1 VLVAK
6 EHPMQAHQPPVPAL
20 PLGSTAVVYCDG
32 AFGDADGKTANGLV
46 RHSELYDIVSVI
58 DSRFAG
64 RDASEILNGV
74 AADIPIVATLA
85 DALGLRAVVPD
96 YLIWGIA
103 PADGQLTDA
112 HRAVL
117 LDAIARGMHI
127 INGLHELLGDDAEM
141 SAAAELSSVTITD
154 VRRQRLAKDLR
165 LYSGSI
171 RSVTCPRIAVLGT
184 DGSIGKRT
192 TATILVEALRERG
205 LTAVLIGTGQTT
217 IMQGGLYGAAVDAMV
232 PQYRSGEVEHQVVRA
247 FEAEN
252 PDVIVIEGQGALSHP
267 AYLSSG
273 AIIRGSRPTGVIVQH
288 APARRVRDD
297 FPQEPMP
304 SLDYEIALIELFGQT
319 RVIGITLNHEHMTD
333 DEITQTID
341 RYRRDYAL
349 PVTDALTRPRAELAD
364 MVIASDPSLGR
375 ARDLALGLP

>member
-1 VLVAK
+1 
-6 EHPMQAHQPPVPAL
+6 MQPHQPLAAVL

-46 RHSELYDIVSVI
+46 RHSELYDIVSVV
-58 DSRFAG
+58 DARFAG
-64 RDASEILNGV
+64 RDASDILDGV
-74 AADIPIVATLA
+74 APGIPVVGDLA
-85 DALGLRAVVPD
+85 EALALRADLPD

-103 PADGQLTDA
+103 PADGVLTDA

-117 LDAIARGMHI
+117 LDAISRGMHI

-141 SAAAELSSVTITD
+141 SAAARLSSVTITD

-165 LYSGSI
+165 LYSGRI
-171 RSVTCPRIAVLGT
+171 RTVTCPRIAVLGT

-192 TATILVEALRERG
+192 TATILVAALRARG
-205 LTAVLIGTGQTT
+205 LKAVLVGTGQTT

-288 APARRVRDD
+288 APARLMRDD
-297 FPQEPMP
+297 FPNEPMP
-304 SLDYEIALIELFGQT
+304 SLAHEIALIELFGHT
-319 RVIGITLNHEHMTD
+319 RVIGITLNHEHLSD
-333 DEITQTID
+333 AQITATID
-341 RYRRDYAL
+341 QYTRDYAL
-349 PVTDALTRPRAELAD
+349 PVTDALSRPATELAD
-364 MVIASDPSLGR
+364 MVIGSDPRLR
-375 ARDLALGLP
+375 AAQTHAANG